1 MIRACIF
8 DLGGTIVDKY
18 SMTPFLSFKNAF
30 QKQKIN
36 IPDRIIYNSM
46 GKDKKE
52 HIQSI
57 LDDSKVQREW
67 ITKYNSYPTK
77 NDVDHIYYL
86 FNQSQIKNT
95 KIINIIPETYNCIN
109 YLRNN
114 NISTGCT
121 TGFNREIMHNIK
133 NFLLVNNLNLNNYV
147 SSTCIKKQDGSFYTR
162 PSPGM
167 IYKNITDLNLS
178 SNDKIIKVDDTNIGI
193 EEGKNAGCIT
203 VGVARWSINMKF
215 TPSTLRNI
223 NDDIF
228 ESKLKE
234 SRKILN
240 ESNPDYI
247 IDTLDEL
254 PHIIREINKV

>member
-1 MIRACIF
+1 
-8 DLGGTIVDKY
+8 
-18 SMTPFLSFKNAF
+18 
-30 QKQKIN
+30 
-36 IPDRIIYNSM
+36 
-46 GKDKKE
+46 
-52 HIQSI
+52 
-57 LDDSKVQREW
+57 
-67 ITKYNSYPTK
+67 
-77 NDVDHIYYL
+77 
-86 FNQSQIKNT
+86 
-95 KIINIIPETYNCIN
+95 
-109 YLRNN
+109 
-114 NISTGCT
+114 
-121 TGFNREIMHNIK
+121 MHNIK